1 MKKYIPYIILALI
14 ILSSFSIASY
24 LLSPLSIDKV
34 QYAIFSTI
42 GAVMFVIIAC
52 MVGKILSEKDLFV
65 VKKYKKLKNRNDD

>member
-42 GAVMFVIIAC
+42 GAVMFAIIAC

>member
-14 ILSSFSIASY
+14 IFSSFSIASY

-52 MVGKILSEKDLFV
+52 MVGKILSEKDLFIV
-65 VKKYKKLKNRNDD
+65 EKYKKLRDRNDD